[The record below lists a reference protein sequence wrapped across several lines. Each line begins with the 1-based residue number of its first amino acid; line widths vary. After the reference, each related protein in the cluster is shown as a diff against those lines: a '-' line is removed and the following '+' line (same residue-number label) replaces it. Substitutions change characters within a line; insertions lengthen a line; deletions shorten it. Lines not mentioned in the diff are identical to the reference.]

1 MLWCLFLF
9 QLVYEF
15 FLRFLESPDFQP
27 SMAKRYVDQKFVLQV
42 ILSSSSS
49 GKMQNQSFEGVKK
62 WSPSLKHAAVLLKFH
77 QLWPLSACIKN
88 WLFFMFNV
96 LLTVIVIFILLHL
109 VQMLDFSPEAEVWE
123 TNCKSEEVRIRA
135 QYSQVQ
141 TFIHSKCVCVCVCV
155 SSSWSC
161 LTARTRG
168 RGST

>member
-62 WSPSLKHAAVLLKFH
+62 WNPSLKHAAVLLKFH

-88 WLFFMFNV
+88 WLFFLFNM

-109 VQMLDFSPEAEVWE
+109 VQMIFLQKLKFERL
-123 TNCKSEEVRIRA
+123 NCKSEEVRNRA

-141 TFIHSKCVCVCVCV
+141 TFIHSKCVCVCLCV